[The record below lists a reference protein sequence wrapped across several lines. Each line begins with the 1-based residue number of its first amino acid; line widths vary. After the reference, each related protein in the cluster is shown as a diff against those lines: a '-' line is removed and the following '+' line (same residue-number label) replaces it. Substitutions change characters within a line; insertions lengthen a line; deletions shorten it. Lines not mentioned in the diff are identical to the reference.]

1 MVAFIY
7 REHVYDQKAD
17 PARAEF
23 IVAKQRDGAT
33 GMVHLRWRGECVRYE
48 DTDTAAS
55 EDAPAAHYADN
66 DLGDD
71 TW

>member
-1 MVAFIY
+1 
-7 REHVYDQKAD
+7 
-17 PARAEF
+17 
-23 IVAKQRDGAT
+23 
-33 GMVHLRWRGECVRYE
+33 VRYE

-66 DLGDD
+66 DLGDE